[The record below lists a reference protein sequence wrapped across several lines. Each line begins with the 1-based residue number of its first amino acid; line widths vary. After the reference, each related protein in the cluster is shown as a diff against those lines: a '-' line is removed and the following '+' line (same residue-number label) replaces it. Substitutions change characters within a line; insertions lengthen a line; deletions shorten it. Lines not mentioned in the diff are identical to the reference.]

1 MTYAVV
7 GYKNRVEEQGLD
19 LQVVGPFYQ
28 TDRANRTK
36 NILEAANGD
45 MSFQVISLADGVA
58 TVMGA
63 KKVIRENKRRQK
75 GQA

>member
-7 GYKNRVEEQGLD
+7 GYKNHVKNDGLG

-36 NILEAANGD
+36 NILEAANQD

-58 TVMGA
+58 TVTGA
-63 KKVIRENKRRQK
+63 KKIIRENKRK
-75 GQA
+75 EKASM

>member
-7 GYKNRVEEQGLD
+7 GYKNRVEAEGLG

-28 TDRANRTK
+28 TDRANRAK
-36 NILEAANGD
+36 KILVAANED

-58 TVMGA
+58 TVGDA
-63 KKVIRENKRRQK
+63 KKVIRQNKRKQK
-75 GQA
+75 ASM

>member
-7 GYKNRVEEQGLD
+7 GYKTRVEEQGLG

-28 TDRANRTK
+28 TDRANRAK
-36 NILEAANGD
+36 NILGAANED

-63 KKVIRENKRRQK
+63 KKVIRENKRREK

>member
-7 GYKNRVEEQGLD
+7 GHKYHVENKGLG

-28 TDRANRTK
+28 TDRANRAK
-36 NILEAANGD
+36 NILQAANED

-58 TVMGA
+58 TVGDA
-63 KKVIRENKRRQK
+63 KKVIRQNKRK
-75 GQA
+75 EKAGM

>member
-7 GYKNRVEEQGLD
+7 GYKTRVENDGLG

-36 NILEAANGD
+36 NILEAANQD
-45 MSFQVISLADGVA
+45 MSFQIISLADGVA

-63 KKVIRENKRRQK
+63 KKVIRENKRK
-75 GQA
+75 EKASM

>member
-7 GYKNRVEEQGLD
+7 GYKNHVENEGLG

-36 NILEAANGD
+36 HILEAANGD

-58 TVMGA
+58 TVMSA
-63 KKVIRENKRRQK
+63 KKVIRENKRREK
-75 GQA
+75 ASM